1 MVTQNT
7 KKLMNIEPEKK
18 RDLNFNCYILLS
30 GMKYIQNRNQKF
42 KQHIFDFIFRKKEN
56 KTFKKATK

>member
-18 RDLNFNCYILLS
+18 RDLNFNCYIALWHEILY
-30 GMKYIQNRNQKF
+30 KIETRNSNN
-42 KQHIFDFIFRKKEN
+42 IFDFISRKKEN